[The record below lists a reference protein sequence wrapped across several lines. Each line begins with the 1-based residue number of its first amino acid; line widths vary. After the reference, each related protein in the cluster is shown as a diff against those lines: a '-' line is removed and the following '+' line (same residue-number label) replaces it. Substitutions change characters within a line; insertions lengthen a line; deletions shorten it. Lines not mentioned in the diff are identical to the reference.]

1 MKRVGTITV
10 LVSLL
15 ALAGTANAFVL
26 SNVDG
31 TWTGWVEENA
41 GQGNVITPSGVDN
54 AGYGNQLQDQIR
66 WGTLTDPGTLGQ
78 QSGLGFTGAAGG
90 GATVNFGLAEAFEI
104 GELEHFNW
112 PIDTGTHVKDADLKL
127 DMAFTDPAGVN
138 KNFTV
143 TIHINETVNGNV
155 PGGVPDVIS
164 FPGSLPSFPFSSG
177 SWDYT
182 LEILGFGPSAGN
194 IVDEFV
200 SPEGASNTTL
210 LWGQIT
216 GTERPVIPAPAAIVL
231 VSLGTGV
238 VGLLRRRRV
247 L

>member
-1 MKRVGTITV
+1 MKRVGTIRI
-10 LVSLL
+10 LISLL

-31 TWTGWVEENA
+31 TWTGWVGGA
-41 GQGNVITPSGVDN
+41 NVNTPSGVAN
-54 AGYGNQLQDQIR
+54 PGYGNQLQDQIR
-66 WGTLTDPGTLGQ
+66 WGTLTDPGTVGK

-90 GATVNFGLAEAFEI
+90 GATVNFGLAEAFQI

-112 PIDTGTHVKDADLKL
+112 PIDIGTNVTDADLRL
-127 DMAFTDPAGVN
+127 DMAFTDPAGLN
-138 KNFTV
+138 RNFSV
-143 TIHINETVNGNV
+143 TIHVLETPNGDT
-155 PGGVPDVIS
+155 PGGVPDTIS

-182 LEILGFGPSAGN
+182 LDILGFGPTPSS
-194 IVDEFV
+194 IVNQFISGEN
-200 SPEGASNTTL
+200 ASNTTL
-210 LWGQIT
+210 LWGRIT
-216 GTERPVIPAPAAIVL
+216 GTERPVIPAPAAIL
-231 VSLGTGV
+231 LASLGTGV